1 MIKWNDKFSV
11 NVAEIDNQHKQLFYL
26 AEKISSILAVND
38 GYDHYDEIMDTF
50 IELKN
55 YTLYHFDYEE
65 KLMKK
70 ISYADFSSHK
80 KEHEN
85 FINEILRLEKID
97 AETKQ
102 KLVMTNILAFILDW
116 IVGHILKSDMSYKS
130 CFNENGI
137 A

>member
-11 NVAEIDNQHKQLFYL
+11 NVAEIDNQHRQLFYL
-26 AEKISSILAVND
+26 AEKVSSILAVND
-38 GYDHYDEIMDTF
+38 GYDHYDEIMNTF

-70 ISYADFSSHK
+70 INYADFSNHK

-116 IVGHILKSDMSYKS
+116 IVGHILKTDMSYKS
-130 CFNENGI
+130 FFNENGI